1 MNWGVKSSDP
11 FRRWGGRGGLLWL
24 HDAEWVG
31 ENESPEVSEEVVGV
45 IWAKDEQT
53 PNTAW
58 HGD

>member
-1 MNWGVKSSDP
+1 MKSSDP